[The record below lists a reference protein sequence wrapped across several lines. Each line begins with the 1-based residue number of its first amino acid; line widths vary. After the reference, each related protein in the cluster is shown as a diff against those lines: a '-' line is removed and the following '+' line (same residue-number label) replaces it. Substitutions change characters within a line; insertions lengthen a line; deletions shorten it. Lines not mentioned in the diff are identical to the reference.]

1 VVLQAFD
8 YVVAGSV
15 HEAVAALKG
24 SMVLAGGTDML
35 VRMKGRVLTP
45 AVVVDIKGIP
55 GAGEISSSTKAGL
68 IIGPAV
74 TMRQVELSAQV
85 REVYAALAQGA
96 AVVGSIQ
103 IRNLATVAGNICNAA
118 PSADAAAGLIALR
131 AKVRIAGPGGQ
142 RTMSVENF
150 MTGPGKTALKRGE
163 LVTAIQLPTPGP
175 RTGSAFVRHTPRG
188 AMDIAVV
195 NVAVAMTLAP
205 RTGKCEDIRIVLGA
219 VAPTPMRAPK
229 AETLLRGEKLSADL
243 VAEAAAV
250 AGAEARPISDQRASA
265 EFRREL
271 VRVLTGRMVEAERQ
285 ADGGGDSSGV
295 GGESVSVH
303 RVY

>member
-1 VVLQAFD
+1 MQAFD
-8 YVVAGSV
+8 YVAVGSV
-15 HEAVAALKG
+15 QEAVAALNKKRV
-24 SMVLAGGTDML
+24 MVLAGGTDML
-35 VRMKGRVLTP
+35 VRMKGRALTP
-45 AVVVDIKGIP
+45 EVVVDVKGIP
-55 GAGEISSSTKAGL
+55 GAGDFSAKSGL
-68 IIGPAV
+68 SIGSAV
-74 TMRQVELSAQV
+74 TMRQVELSAKV
-85 REVYAALAQGA
+85 REDYAAVAQGA

-118 PSADAAAGLIALR
+118 PSADVAPGLIALR
-131 AKVRIAGPGGQ
+131 AKVRIAGPGGR
-142 RTMSVENF
+142 RTLLVENF

-175 RTGSAFVRHTPRG
+175 RTGSAFVRHTPRR

-205 RTGKCEDIRIVLGA
+205 RTGKCEDVRIVLGA
-219 VAPTPMRAPK
+219 VAPTPMRALK
-229 AETLLRGEKLSADL
+229 AELLLRGEKLTADL

-271 VRVLTGRMVEAERQ
+271 VRVLTGRMVEAAR
-285 ADGGGDSSGV
+285 ADAGRSRARG
-295 GGESVSVH
+295 
-303 RVY
+303 RRA

>member
-1 VVLQAFD
+1 MQAFD
-8 YVVAGSV
+8 YVAVGSV
-15 HEAVAALKG
+15 REAVAALKNKKRV
-24 SMVLAGGTDML
+24 MVLAGGTDML

-45 AVVVDIKGIP
+45 EVVVDVKGIP
-55 GAGEISSSTKAGL
+55 GAGDFSAKSGL
-68 IIGPAV
+68 SIGSAV
-74 TMRQVELSAQV
+74 TMRQVELSAKV
-85 REVYAALAQGA
+85 REDYAAVAQGA

-118 PSADAAAGLIALR
+118 PSADVAPGLIALR

-142 RTMSVENF
+142 RTLLVENF

-175 RTGSAFVRHTPRG
+175 RTGSAFVRHTPRA

-205 RTGKCEDIRIVLGA
+205 RTGKCEDVRIVLGA
-219 VAPTPMRAPK
+219 VAPTPMRALK
-229 AETLLRGEKLSADL
+229 AEMLLRGEKLTADL

-271 VRVLTGRMVEAERQ
+271 VRVLTGRMVEAAR
-285 ADGGGDSSGV
+285 ADAGRSRARG
-295 GGESVSVH
+295 
-303 RVY
+303 RRA

>member
-1 VVLQAFD
+1 MQAFD
-8 YVVAGSV
+8 YVAVGSV
-15 HEAVAALKG
+15 REAVAALNKKRV
-24 SMVLAGGTDML
+24 MVLAGGTDML
-35 VRMKGRVLTP
+35 VRMKGRALTP
-45 AVVVDIKGIP
+45 EVVVDVKGIP
-55 GAGEISSSTKAGL
+55 GAGDFSAKSGL
-68 IIGPAV
+68 SIGSAV
-74 TMRQVELSAQV
+74 TMRQVELSAKV
-85 REVYAALAQGA
+85 REDYAAVAQGA

-118 PSADAAAGLIALR
+118 PSADVAPGLIALR
-131 AKVRIAGPGGQ
+131 AKVRIAGPGGR
-142 RTMSVENF
+142 RTLLVENF

-175 RTGSAFVRHTPRG
+175 RTGSAFVRHTPRR

-205 RTGKCEDIRIVLGA
+205 RTGKCEDVRIVLGA
-219 VAPTPMRAPK
+219 VAPTPMRALK
-229 AETLLRGEKLSADL
+229 AELLLRGEKLTADL

-271 VRVLTGRMVEAERQ
+271 VRVLTGRMVEAAR
-285 ADGGGDSSGV
+285 ADAGRSRARG
-295 GGESVSVH
+295 
-303 RVY
+303 RRA

>member
-1 VVLQAFD
+1 MQAFD
-8 YVVAGSV
+8 YVAVGSV
-15 HEAVAALKG
+15 REAVAALKNKKRV
-24 SMVLAGGTDML
+24 MVLAGGTDML
-35 VRMKGRVLTP
+35 VRMKGRALTP
-45 AVVVDIKGIP
+45 EVVVDVKGIP
-55 GAGEISSSTKAGL
+55 GAGDFSAKSGL
-68 IIGPAV
+68 SIGSAV
-74 TMRQVELSAQV
+74 TMRQVELSAKV
-85 REVYAALAQGA
+85 REDYAAVAQGA

-118 PSADAAAGLIALR
+118 PSADVAPGLIALR

-142 RTMSVENF
+142 RTLLVENF

-163 LVTAIQLPTPGP
+163 LVTAIQLPSPGP

-205 RTGKCEDIRIVLGA
+205 RTGKCEDVRIVLGA
-219 VAPTPMRAPK
+219 VAPTPMRALK
-229 AETLLRGEKLSADL
+229 AEMLLRGEKLTADL
-243 VAEAAAV
+243 LAEASAV

-271 VRVLTGRMVEAERQ
+271 VRVLTGRMVEAAR
-285 ADGGGDSSGV
+285 ADAGRSRARG
-295 GGESVSVH
+295 
-303 RVY
+303 RRA

>member
-1 VVLQAFD
+1 MQAFD
-8 YVVAGSV
+8 YVAVGSV
-15 HEAVAALKG
+15 REAVAALNKKRV
-24 SMVLAGGTDML
+24 MVLAGGTDML
-35 VRMKGRVLTP
+35 VRMKGRALTP
-45 AVVVDIKGIP
+45 EVVVDVKGIP
-55 GAGEISSSTKAGL
+55 GAGDFSAKSGL
-68 IIGPAV
+68 SIGSAV
-74 TMRQVELSAQV
+74 TMRQVELSAKV
-85 REVYAALAQGA
+85 REDYAAVAQGA

-118 PSADAAAGLIALR
+118 PSADVAPGLIALR

-142 RTMSVENF
+142 RTLLVENF

-205 RTGKCEDIRIVLGA
+205 RTGKCADVRIALGA
-219 VAPTPMRAPK
+219 VAPTPMRALK
-229 AETLLRGEKLSADL
+229 AEMLLRGEKLTADL
-243 VAEAAAV
+243 VAEASAV

-271 VRVLTGRMVEAERQ
+271 VRVLTGRMVEAAR
-285 ADGGGDSSGV
+285 ADAGRSRARG
-295 GGESVSVH
+295 
-303 RVY
+303 RKA

>member
-1 VVLQAFD
+1 MQAFD
-8 YVVAGSV
+8 YVAVGSV
-15 HEAVAALKG
+15 REAVAALKNKKRV
-24 SMVLAGGTDML
+24 MVLAGGTDML

-45 AVVVDIKGIP
+45 EVVVDVKGIP
-55 GAGEISSSTKAGL
+55 GAGDFSAKSGL
-68 IIGPAV
+68 SIGSAV
-74 TMRQVELSAQV
+74 TMRQVELSAKV
-85 REVYAALAQGA
+85 REDYAAVAQGA

-118 PSADAAAGLIALR
+118 PSADVAPGLIALR

-142 RTMSVENF
+142 RTLLVENF

-205 RTGKCEDIRIVLGA
+205 RTGKCEDVRIVLGA
-219 VAPTPMRAPK
+219 VAPTPMRALK
-229 AETLLRGEKLSADL
+229 AEMLLRGEKLTADL

-271 VRVLTGRMVEAERQ
+271 VRVLTGRMVEAAR
-285 ADGGGDSSGV
+285 ADAGRSRARG
-295 GGESVSVH
+295 
-303 RVY
+303 RRA

>member
-1 VVLQAFD
+1 MQAFD
-8 YVVAGSV
+8 YVAVGSV
-15 HEAVAALKG
+15 REAVAALKNKKRV
-24 SMVLAGGTDML
+24 MVLAGGTDML
-35 VRMKGRVLTP
+35 VRMKGRALTP
-45 AVVVDIKGIP
+45 EVVVDVKGIP
-55 GAGEISSSTKAGL
+55 GAGDFSAKSGL
-68 IIGPAV
+68 SIGSAV
-74 TMRQVELSAQV
+74 TMRQVELSAKV
-85 REVYAALAQGA
+85 REDYAAVAQGA

-118 PSADAAAGLIALR
+118 PSADVAPGLIALR

-142 RTMSVENF
+142 RTLLVENF

-205 RTGKCEDIRIVLGA
+205 RTGKCADVRIALGA
-219 VAPTPMRAPK
+219 VAPTPMRALK
-229 AETLLRGEKLSADL
+229 AELLLRSEKLTADL

-271 VRVLTGRMVEAERQ
+271 VRVLTGRMVEAAR
-285 ADGGGDSSGV
+285 ADAGRSRARG
-295 GGESVSVH
+295 
-303 RVY
+303 RRA

>member
-1 VVLQAFD
+1 MQAFD
-8 YVVAGSV
+8 YVAVGSV
-15 HEAVAALKG
+15 REAVAALKNKKRV
-24 SMVLAGGTDML
+24 MVLAGGTDML
-35 VRMKGRVLTP
+35 VRMKGRALTP
-45 AVVVDIKGIP
+45 EVVVDVKGIP
-55 GAGEISSSTKAGL
+55 GAGDFSAKSGL
-68 IIGPAV
+68 SIGSAV
-74 TMRQVELSAQV
+74 TMRQVELSAKV
-85 REVYAALAQGA
+85 SEDYAAVAQGA

-118 PSADAAAGLIALR
+118 PSADVAPGLIALR
-131 AKVRIAGPGGQ
+131 AKVRIAGPGGR
-142 RTMSVENF
+142 RTLLVENF

-205 RTGKCEDIRIVLGA
+205 RTGKCEDVRSVLGA
-219 VAPTPMRAPK
+219 VAPTPMRALK
-229 AETLLRGEKLSADL
+229 AEMLLRGEKLTADL

-271 VRVLTGRMVEAERQ
+271 VRVLTGRMVEAAR
-285 ADGGGDSSGV
+285 ADAGRSRARG
-295 GGESVSVH
+295 
-303 RVY
+303 RRA

>member
-1 VVLQAFD
+1 MQAFD
-8 YVVAGSV
+8 YVAAGSV
-15 HEAVAALKG
+15 REAVAALKKKRA
-24 SMVLAGGTDML
+24 MVLAGGTDML

-45 AVVVDIKGIP
+45 DSVVDIKGIP
-55 GAGEISSSTKAGL
+55 GAGEISFSAKSGL
-68 IIGPAV
+68 RIGPAV
-74 TMRQVELSAQV
+74 TMRQVELSDQV

-103 IRNLATVAGNICNAA
+103 IRNLATVAGNICNSA
-118 PSADAAAGLIALR
+118 PSADTAPGLIALR
-131 AKVRIAGPGGQ
+131 AKVRIAGSDGQ
-142 RTMSVENF
+142 RTMLVENF

-205 RTGKCEDIRIVLGA
+205 RTGKCGDVRIVLGA
-219 VAPTPMRAPK
+219 VAPTPMRALK
-229 AETLLRGEKLSADL
+229 AETLLRGEKLTVDL
-243 VAEAAAV
+243 IAEAAAV

-271 VRVLTGRMVEAERQ
+271 VRVLTGRMVEAAQTDAGR
-285 ADGGGDSSGV
+285 SSAKG
-295 GGESVSVH
+295 
-303 RVY
+303 RRAA

>member
-1 VVLQAFD
+1 MQAFD
-8 YVVAGSV
+8 YVAVGSV
-15 HEAVAALKG
+15 REAVAALKNKKRV
-24 SMVLAGGTDML
+24 MVLAGGTDML
-35 VRMKGRVLTP
+35 VRMKGRALTP
-45 AVVVDIKGIP
+45 EVVVDVKGIP
-55 GAGEISSSTKAGL
+55 GAGDFSAKSGL
-68 IIGPAV
+68 SIGSAV
-74 TMRQVELSAQV
+74 TMRQVELSAKV
-85 REVYAALAQGA
+85 REDYAAVAQGA

-118 PSADAAAGLIALR
+118 PSADVAPGLIALR

-142 RTMSVENF
+142 RTLLVENF

-175 RTGSAFVRHTPRG
+175 RTGSAFVRHTPRA

-205 RTGKCEDIRIVLGA
+205 RTGKCEDVRIVLGA
-219 VAPTPMRAPK
+219 VAPTPMRALK
-229 AETLLRGEKLSADL
+229 AEMLLRGEKLTADL

-271 VRVLTGRMVEAERQ
+271 VRVLTGRMVEAAR
-285 ADGGGDSSGV
+285 ADAGRSRARGRGA
-295 GGESVSVH
+295 
-303 RVY
+303 

>member
-1 VVLQAFD
+1 MQAFD
-8 YVVAGSV
+8 YVAVGSV
-15 HEAVAALKG
+15 REAVAALKNKKRV
-24 SMVLAGGTDML
+24 MVLAGGTDML
-35 VRMKGRVLTP
+35 VRMKGRALTP
-45 AVVVDIKGIP
+45 EVVVDVKGIP
-55 GAGEISSSTKAGL
+55 GAGDFSAKSGL
-68 IIGPAV
+68 SIGSAV
-74 TMRQVELSAQV
+74 TMRQLELSAKV
-85 REVYAALAQGA
+85 REDYAAVAQGA

-118 PSADAAAGLIALR
+118 PSADVAPGLIALR

-142 RTMSVENF
+142 RTLLVENF

-205 RTGKCEDIRIVLGA
+205 RTGKCEDVRIVLGA
-219 VAPTPMRAPK
+219 VAPTPMRALK
-229 AETLLRGEKLSADL
+229 AEMLLRGEKLTADL

-271 VRVLTGRMVEAERQ
+271 VRVLTGRMVEAAR
-285 ADGGGDSSGV
+285 ADAGRSRARG
-295 GGESVSVH
+295 
-303 RVY
+303 RRA

>member
-1 VVLQAFD
+1 LQAFD
-8 YVVAGSV
+8 YVAVGSV
-15 HEAVAALKG
+15 REAVAALKNKKRV
-24 SMVLAGGTDML
+24 MVLAGGTDML

-45 AVVVDIKGIP
+45 EVVVDVKGIP
-55 GAGEISSSTKAGL
+55 GAGDFSAKSGL
-68 IIGPAV
+68 SIGSAV
-74 TMRQVELSAQV
+74 TMRQVELSAKV
-85 REVYAALAQGA
+85 REDYAAVAQGA

-118 PSADAAAGLIALR
+118 PSADVAPGLIALR

-142 RTMSVENF
+142 RTLLVENF

-205 RTGKCEDIRIVLGA
+205 RTGKCEDVRIVLGA
-219 VAPTPMRAPK
+219 VAPTPMRALK
-229 AETLLRGEKLSADL
+229 AEMLLRGEKLTADL

-271 VRVLTGRMVEAERQ
+271 VRVLTGRMVEAAR
-285 ADGGGDSSGV
+285 ADAGRSRARG
-295 GGESVSVH
+295 
-303 RVY
+303 RRA

>member
-1 VVLQAFD
+1 MQAFD
-8 YVVAGSV
+8 YVAVGSV
-15 HEAVAALKG
+15 REAVAALKNKKRV
-24 SMVLAGGTDML
+24 MVLAGGTDML
-35 VRMKGRVLTP
+35 VRMKGRALTP
-45 AVVVDIKGIP
+45 EVVVDVKGIP
-55 GAGEISSSTKAGL
+55 GAGDFSAKSGL
-68 IIGPAV
+68 SIGSAV
-74 TMRQVELSAQV
+74 TMRQVELSAKV
-85 REVYAALAQGA
+85 REDYAAVAQGA

-118 PSADAAAGLIALR
+118 PSADVAPGLIALR

-142 RTMSVENF
+142 RTLLVENF

-205 RTGKCEDIRIVLGA
+205 RTGKCEDVRIVLGA
-219 VAPTPMRAPK
+219 VAPTPMRALK
-229 AETLLRGEKLSADL
+229 AEMLLRGEKLTADL

-271 VRVLTGRMVEAERQ
+271 VRVLTGRMVEAAR
-285 ADGGGDSSGV
+285 ADAGRSRARG
-295 GGESVSVH
+295 
-303 RVY
+303 RRA